1 MVYAPPPEPSLY
13 FLDALSGD
21 VAHYSMRLVY
31 QGRYVAEP
39 ELDGEPTAI
48 TFGPPGDLF
57 IAVGPQVYYAQPQR

>member
-1 MVYAPPPEPSLY
+1 
-13 FLDALSGD
+13 LSGD